1 MNETL
6 IGLLATLAVIVGG
19 NVLVILVRGRYP
31 EIADRLVRYLPLM
44 VAVASARDREATIR
58 RLIEEVI
65 RLESTEA
72 IPARLAAKALAEA
85 PKPPTA
91 SKTPPMPVLVLALT
105 TLVGCTPQQRA
116 DARRIG
122 VPVAEV
128 VGGTCEQISGVLG
141 ADVRPYVEFACT
153 VVRGVGSV
161 LSNMGT
167 DGGPTIDRPDGP
179 PVKMIVRVY
188 LDGGHE
194 AVPFEGEGSK

>member
-6 IGLLATLAVIVGG
+6 IGLLVTLAVIIGG
-19 NVLVILVRGRYP
+19 NLLVVLVRKHHP
-31 EIADRLVRYLPLM
+31 EAADRLVRYLPLM
-44 VAVASARDREATIR
+44 AAAASSRDREAAIR
-58 RLIEEVI
+58 RLVEEVI
-65 RLESTEA
+65 RLESEE
-72 IPARLAAKALAEA
+72 AAKARAAAIVLATT

-91 SKTPPMPVLVLALT
+91 EKTTTPPVIPGAVFALAILAIG
-105 TLVGCTPQQRA
+105 GCTPQQRA
-116 DARRIG
+116 DARRTG

-161 LSNMGT
+161 LSNMST
-167 DGGPTIDRPDGP
+167 DGGPAIDRPDGP

-188 LDGGHE
+188 LDGGQE
-194 AVPFEGEGSK
+194 AVQP